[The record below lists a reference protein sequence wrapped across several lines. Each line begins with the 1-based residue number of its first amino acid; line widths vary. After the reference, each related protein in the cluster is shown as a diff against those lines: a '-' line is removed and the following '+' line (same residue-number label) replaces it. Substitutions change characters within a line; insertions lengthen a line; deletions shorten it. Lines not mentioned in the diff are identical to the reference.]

1 MSLCWAS
8 WRPIGTIHPIDSL
21 IFTINMWP
29 NVLSNIWLFLNLV
42 KLGIKNFQ
50 KFKWFQ
56 NCVYFSLQLQGLL
69 SYWHFYDSSLHKSTK
84 TYPRSMLLW
93 GAETGR
99 WAIPMKVICLVSRF
113 EYLYTF
119 HTIGCFYSRSYDWQ
133 KVMFNTDLFKDTEIY
148 TEMMALTK
156 IENR

>member
-1 MSLCWAS
+1 MIILNIIMMSVLAPN
-8 WRPIGTIHPIDSL
+8 REILPVYSL

-29 NVLSNIWLFLNLV
+29 NVFSNIWLFLNLV

-56 NCVYFSLQLQGLL
+56 NCAYFSFQLQWLL

-93 GAETGR
+93 GEGGR
-99 WAIPMKVICLVSRF
+99 N
-113 EYLYTF
+113 
-119 HTIGCFYSRSYDWQ
+119 WQ
-133 KVMFNTDLFKDTEIY
+133 KSYPNKSDLFSVQIWIFVYFSYNWVFLLSE
-148 TEMMALTK
+148 
-156 IENR
+156 